1 MPKHQPGVSRRY
13 GLLHRH
19 SLVQTQDKPSGSSNK
34 SPSCE
39 EARRIPPEIG
49 QKIPNTMISF
59 RLLHRRICK
68 RTCCIW
74 VRRSLLALL
83 FLGSLHSSAPWG
95 LLTVGIGLFPPPAL
109 LPWSWL
115 LPGLGNSE
123 APTPHTNPLVSHQLH
138 WAHGFHFA
146 MPVWKPHIWP
156 GASNFLELLPPPLL
170 QTRGFWCS
178 SPWGRAVPCSLG
190 IPCTGALP
198 IARAAVTA
206 VLPHTMLQIHCKLHT
221 PTEAQAG

>member
-59 RLLHRRICK
+59 RLLHCRICK

-74 VRRSLLALL
+74 VCRSPAGSAVPGQPA
-83 FLGSLHSSAPWG
+83 FLSTLRASAPG
-95 LLTVGIGLFPPPAL
+95 LLTVGIQSCFLLLHSCHGAGCSLGQEIARHKHPAQTHWCHTKCTELTGFISPHLSESPMFDQGLATFWSFYHLLPCKPEGFDAPLPGEGQFPVLWESPAL
-109 LPWSWL
+109 ELSPS
-115 LPGLGNSE
+115 
-123 APTPHTNPLVSHQLH
+123 
-138 WAHGFHFA
+138 
-146 MPVWKPHIWP
+146 
-156 GASNFLELLPPPLL
+156 LELL
-170 QTRGFWCS
+170 
-178 SPWGRAVPCSLG
+178 
-190 IPCTGALP
+190 
-198 IARAAVTA
+198 
-206 VLPHTMLQIHCKLHT
+206 
-221 PTEAQAG
+221 